1 MVYDLFNVLLNV
13 VCKYFVENFYNY
25 KVILTYNFLFL
36 CDIFVW
42 FWCLGDTGLESEFG
56 SIAFCNLL
64 EIWEGYV
71 LTLL

>member
-36 CDIFVW
+36 CDIFV
-42 FWCLGDTGLESEFG
+42 
-56 SIAFCNLL
+56 
-64 EIWEGYV
+64 
-71 LTLL
+71 